1 MSPRYK
7 SENKQSP
14 IGVSGWEGDEL
25 NGKTGDGCQ
34 RSTFGRGE
42 IPAGA
47 DGRRKGG
54 EITSRT
60 SRISVSQGFG
70 LCTVD
75 TRG

>member
-1 MSPRYK
+1 MA
-7 SENKQSP
+7 KQGMDVREAP
-14 IGVSGWEGDEL
+14 LAKEKYLLW
-25 NGKTGDGCQ
+25 
-34 RSTFGRGE
+34 
-42 IPAGA
+42 A